1 LKHQDALPSDS
12 NILESDFLT
21 LSCFFMQSSQK
32 FLLLVYIFCRSVIQ
46 NPDMKLNSRS
56 VCRVQ
61 QRDFA
66 GQTVLITGAGGG
78 VGRALVELF
87 ASRGADLILSDQSEE
102 AIAGLDAKG
111 RSVFDLSNRRQTA
124 EAAFDIVKSY
134 GAPDVLIN
142 NAGWTRA
149 ETIDALDT
157 DKIGAEVDL
166 NLTGVVAF
174 TDVILKAMAQ
184 RGSGSIVFI
193 SSVNALAHFGNP
205 AYAAAKAGINAY
217 ARAVAVEYGCHGV
230 RANSVCPGLS
240 ARRRGTTACSGI
252 PPSRQTRRALP
263 ARPHRRDPEV
273 AEAVAFLASSR
284 ASGITGIALPVDAG
298 LTAGNRPFIDQIL
311 G

>member
-1 LKHQDALPSDS
+1 
-12 NILESDFLT
+12 
-21 LSCFFMQSSQK
+21 M
-32 FLLLVYIFCRSVIQ
+32 
-46 NPDMKLNSRS
+46 
-56 VCRVQ
+56 Q

-230 RANSVCPGLS
+230 RANSVCPGS
-240 ARRRGTTACSGI
+240 IRT
-252 PPSRQTRRALP
+252 P
-263 ARPHRRDPEV
+263 AWDHRLQRDPAIPGKLAALYPLGRIVETREV